1 VLTEVFELE
10 IASIESISQN
20 IVKMIINFEDYP
32 QIYVE
37 FTHNRSEN
45 TGYVSFFTPFSFLLK
60 SSEFEVFDPEMDEKG
75 AENAILDWFLT
86 KNGVKNIEIA
96 CNAIKRLG
104 KNK

>member
-37 FTHNRSEN
+37 FTHNRGED
-45 TGYVSFFTPFSFLLK
+45 TGYVSFLTPFSFLLK
-60 SSEFEVFDPEMDEKG
+60 SAEFEVFDPQMDEKG

-86 KNGVKNIEIA
+86 ENGVKNIEIA